1 MLNEQFIWLGAAV
14 NVLAGVGY
22 VMATVR
28 GQARPN
34 RVTWGLWSI
43 TAWLAFFGQ
52 LSEGVGLAV
61 VLTLSVA
68 TIPTLIFFGSFIGGA
83 YWKFSK
89 LDVVCLALSLVALV
103 GWQLTA
109 SGLVAIVL
117 SIAVDLLAGVPT
129 LVQAWKEP
137 ESESHIA
144 YTAGMFNAACTL
156 LTLTTF
162 TIATAA
168 FAIYFFSLCATIS
181 FLLLVTPRLRLREL
195 RRSLRFP
202 VDAPLPPRTHAV
214 LREPPRYR
222 TTTIRPTDLGPN
234 HGANHGL
241 NHGVPPLPEPVRT
254 YRGIPYVDLEVRVR
268 FTQLAHDAYA
278 SVLPAIV
285 AEPAEPAEHRSG
297 PVVIPMQ
304 RTGEQVLSV
313 AVPMHDGELVPA
325 GGPMMEST
333 TPGPLPRQRPGRPV
347 VGGPTPHG
355 SGQGG
360 SHTPPPP
367 RPTHRGRYRDPVEP
381 PLDPPPPPVL
391 DDPDDERPMTQVIR
405 PQAIPLQST
414 RPPVTPI
421 RPGPEISGP
430 DAPGPDAWSHPS
442 HATPSGRPGPDTADR
457 PDASTQAPWSRPG
470 PAPRMTPHPPA
481 GRPTG
486 LPPRRPTAPTSPLG
500 HDRRAPATDRYP
512 STVDRRPPTTD
523 LPRRPPQDVPRD
535 RRSEHPSVGG
545 TGNPF
550 DDRAYERAR
559 AARRQAA
566 QETQRRLDA
575 SGSGRLDPPR
585 RSVPPIPVPERPR
598 PRRRVRQYL
607 PAAAMVVAAGTA
619 VAALAV
625 LLVDVRPIP
634 PTNSQA
640 AMPSVPGRVVPA
652 GEPLMRVATSIAVP
666 TVRTTL
672 PVGSTPGYIETAPNG
687 RFALIMHREA
697 GLVSVLDTTINR
709 ISATI
714 PIPAGPPRFVSFS
727 PDSTRAYVSVYN
739 EVGTVHQIAVLDT
752 TTNQLVDTVPVGR
765 RPFAS
770 AVTPDG
776 ARLWVPSHDDG
787 RLDVIDT
794 ANDTVL
800 GSIPVAPNPHW
811 VAFSDDGD
819 RAYVA
824 NHESNLVTVV
834 DTRTSAILATIPV
847 GASPHSTAVSI
858 GHGQAAVTN
867 FDGDS
872 VSIIDMVTS
881 TVVAEVPVGD
891 NPQDLDYAPDGRYLY
906 TTNVD
911 DDSISVVDTATHGV
925 TATIPACDGP
935 TSISTHP
942 SGRFAYV
949 SCLNSGELMIL
960 DTTADQ

>member
-14 NVLAGVGY
+14 NVLAGIGY

-52 LSEGVGLAV
+52 LAEGVGLAV

-89 LDVVCLALSLVALV
+89 LDIVCLSLSLVALI

-117 SIAVDLLAGVPT
+117 SIAVDLLAGIPT
-129 LVQAWKEP
+129 IVQAWREP

-156 LTLTTF
+156 LTLTEF
-162 TIATAA
+162 TIASAA
-168 FAIYFFSLCATIS
+168 FAIYFFSLCSLIS
-181 FLLLVTPRLRLREL
+181 FLLLVTPRLRMRAL

-202 VDAPLPPRTHAV
+202 VDAPLPRRSHAV
-214 LREPPRYR
+214 LREPPRLP
-222 TTTIRPTDLGPN
+222 TAAFRPTGLGHD
-234 HGANHGL
+234 HGQHPGQHHA
-241 NHGVPPLPEPVRT
+241 VPPLPEPVRT

-285 AEPAEPAEHRSG
+285 DERSG

-304 RTGEQVLSV
+304 RTGGHPPSV
-313 AVPMHDGELVPA
+313 AVPVSDELVPA
-325 GGPMMEST
+325 GGRSAAMDST
-333 TPGPLPRQRPGRPV
+333 TTGPLPHQRGGSRPS
-347 VGGPTPHG
+347 VGGPTSYG
-355 SGQGG
+355 SGPARP
-360 SHTPPPP
+360 STPPPP

-391 DDPDDERPMTQVIR
+391 DDPDDERPMTQVVRPTAIP
-405 PQAIPLQST
+405 PQAT
-414 RPPVTPI
+414 RPPAAPPHTGSTAAPAD
-421 RPGPEISGP
+421 P
-430 DAPGPDAWSHPS
+430 DATTSNHVDPAAARDRNPAEAQPGHP
-442 HATPSGRPGPDTADR
+442 
-457 PDASTQAPWSRPG
+457 SRPG
-470 PAPRMTPHPPA
+470 PGVPGRTGQAPWVTPHPPA
-481 GRPTG
+481 HRGTG
-486 LPPRRPTAPTSPLG
+486 TAPRRPTVPTGPPGSE
-500 HDRRAPATDRYP
+500 RRPQAADQNTAATDLHRP
-512 STVDRRPPTTD
+512 AGLPLRPRQPDRH
-523 LPRRPPQDVPRD
+523 
-535 RRSEHPSVGG
+535 EHPSVGG
-545 TGNPF
+545 SPF

-566 QETQRRLDA
+566 QETERRLGA
-575 SGSGRLDPPR
+575 AGAGRLDPPR
-585 RSVPPIPVPERPR
+585 HPVAPIPPIPAPDPPRR
-598 PRRRVRQYL
+598 PRRIRQYV
-607 PAAAMVVAAGTA
+607 PAAAMVVAAATA

-634 PTNSQA
+634 PASSQA
-640 AMPSVPGRVVPA
+640 AMPVGPGRAVPA
-652 GEPLMRVATSIAVP
+652 GEPLMRVSTSIAVP
-666 TVRTTL
+666 TVRGVL
-672 PVGSTPGYIETAPNG
+672 PVGATPGYIETAPNG
-687 RFALIMHREA
+687 RFALIMNRDA
-697 GLVSVLDTTINR
+697 GVVSVLDTTVNR

-714 PIPAGPPRFVSFS
+714 PIPAGPPRYASFS

-739 EVGTVHQIAVLDT
+739 DVGTVHQIAVLDT
-752 TTNQLVDTVPVGR
+752 TTNQLIDTIPVGR
-765 RPFAS
+765 RPLAS

-776 ARLWVPSHDDG
+776 TRLWVPSQDDS

-794 ANDTVL
+794 ATGTVL
-800 GSIPVAPNPHW
+800 GTIGVAPAPRW

-824 NHESNLVTVV
+824 NYESNLVSVV
-834 DTRTSAILATIPV
+834 DTRTSAILATIGV
-847 GASPHSTAVSI
+847 GTSPLSTAVSI

-867 FDGDS
+867 AEGNS
-872 VSIIDMVTS
+872 VSVIDMVS
-881 TVVAEVPVGD
+881 QTVTAEVPVGAG
-891 NPQDLDYAPDGRYLY
+891 PQDLDYAPDGRYLY
-906 TTNVD
+906 TANAD
-911 DDSISVVDTATHGV
+911 DDSISVVDTATRTV

-935 TSISTHP
+935 TSVSTHP

-949 SCLNSGELMIL
+949 TCVNSGELMIL